1 MSQDIDMRTYVRE
14 LESHLR
20 LTLFDG
26 GVADPEGAVLL
37 VRGALA
43 DGDRRKAADLVEAA
57 ARLASVMPASTGMA
71 AAADHAR
78 GLIERDPATIERAA
92 GAYPILSAQAGALE
106 DAGDAWAAQGDQG
119 KAAARLTQAHGLYKQ
134 LGLTHAMA
142 RVRSSLRQLGVR
154 LRYWTQVNRPDH
166 GWDSLTDTERLIAGL
181 VAQGCSNREVAAQV
195 YLSVHT
201 VAFHLRHI
209 FWKLDVTSRVDIAR
223 LVAEQKVLAAGSAAP
238 PRR

>member
-1 MSQDIDMRTYVRE
+1 
-14 LESHLR
+14 
-20 LTLFDG
+20 
-26 GVADPEGAVLL
+26 
-37 VRGALA
+37 
-43 DGDRRKAADLVEAA
+43 
-57 ARLASVMPASTGMA
+57 
-71 AAADHAR
+71 
-78 GLIERDPATIERAA
+78 
-92 GAYPILSAQAGALE
+92 
-106 DAGDAWAAQGDQG
+106 
-119 KAAARLTQAHGLYKQ
+119 
-134 LGLTHAMA
+134 
-142 RVRSSLRQLGVR
+142 
-154 LRYWTQVNRPDH
+154 VNRPDH